1 MTKPTCT
8 RISRHSFTSNRAF
21 KHAAQI
27 PPGWCW
33 NSWMTKSS
41 ATGSLANTVAIA
53 HPPHR
58 ISTKRSTSNS
68 VNQGSWEKDVRSF
81 KLSDALTGWL
91 LKSVSQSWKRHAKEY
106 SKLTQTSMM
115 ELFMKIVNGFQWLS
129 FFTKSSIFDVW
140 MTSECPSGNAY
151 ENTWM
156 RIVHKKR
163 PVKSLNHFRPALY
176 FCSANQMTGF
186 YMKCING
193 LKWTNLSKKTTVFF
207 KHKFD
212 KFFDY
217 NIDD

>member
-1 MTKPTCT
+1 MNKPTCT
-8 RISRHSFTSNRAF
+8 RISTHSFTSNRAF

-41 ATGSLANTVAIA
+41 PTGSLANTVAIA

-81 KLSDALTGWL
+81 ELSDALTGWL

-115 ELFMKIVNGFQWLS
+115 EFFMKIVNGFQWLS
-129 FFTKSSIFDVW
+129 FF
-140 MTSECPSGNAY
+140 
-151 ENTWM
+151 
-156 RIVHKKR
+156 HKKLHLWCMNDLWMCLR
-163 PVKSLNHFRPALY
+163 KCSRKYVIENSSQKKASEKFKPLQPSVAFLQCKSNDWLLY
-176 FCSANQMTGF
+176 EMHRWAEM
-186 YMKCING
+186 
-193 LKWTNLSKKTTVFF
+193 
-207 KHKFD
+207 D
-212 KFFDY
+212 
-217 NIDD
+217 